1 MLVSVFDL
9 RRSPRARVRRV
20 VIPCAVLAALA
31 AGCGDNHEAPGA
43 PDARPGTP
51 RLHVPSP
58 DWRDQIVYFVM
69 TDRFHDGNPA
79 NNDQGAGE
87 YDPADQRKYSGGD
100 LQGVIDQM
108 DYIEELGAT
117 AVWITPPVANLW
129 WDPLV
134 QFGGYHGYWAHD
146 FKAVD
151 PHLGTLETY
160 KALSGALHERGMY
173 LVQDIVTNHTGN
185 FFTYVDENGV
195 NRYDPANPT
204 ANLRF
209 NQGAV
214 PVSKPSLPP
223 FDRNDP
229 AVDEQGDA
237 IYHWTPGIDDYN
249 DPDQVLYWQLSDLD
263 DLATENPEV
272 RRALRDAYGYWIRE
286 VGVDAFRVDTI
297 IYVEHDFWH
306 DFMHGTSSDAP
317 GMVSVAAATGRDD
330 FLAFGEAFVGSPPL
344 DDSGDR
350 RVASYLGTEDEPE
363 LTSVLG
369 FPMHF
374 TMNQVFGEGKPTRHL
389 AHRLATAQDTSIY
402 RDPYI
407 VPHFI
412 DNHDVARFLSRGSQA
427 GLEQALMFLMSIPGI
442 PVIYYGTEQG
452 FTETRASMFADGWG
466 ASGADHFD
474 RTSGLYQYIK
484 ELTTMRKQHA
494 VLRRGSVTPLAED
507 VLGPGVFAFAREHEG
522 KKALVVMNTADRATL
537 LGNLAT
543 GLAVGTRLEVLASR
557 GTGGATEVIA
567 GANGQVTMALPA
579 RAAMVLLET
588 DEVVDVPG
596 SPVGITVATE
606 LEGRTFSGDITI
618 TGSLAF
624 TGSVPRLELVVDG
637 NLEQPIAATVQA
649 DGGFSVVLPFSLF
662 TPGTAQHTAA
672 LYAPDANVASA
683 RYTFTA
689 EVTLQGD
696 YTGSVTDP
704 AGDDTGP
711 AGYSYTLPTDA
722 TFGDQMDIRRV
733 DAVASNSFVQIE
745 VTMGAVT
752 DVWAPIHGFDHV
764 LFHIYIDVPGRE
776 GVSVLPRIHASAPD
790 GFAWDYM
797 AFVEGW
803 TNRFYSSQ
811 GASASEYGQVVAP
824 AAQILSADKG
834 TGTIRFLI
842 AAESLGSP
850 ATLEGARIY
859 VTTWDW
865 NGPEAQYRALTQAGG
880 PYEFGN
886 GNGATDPLIMDDS
899 AVVTLS
905 AAAAR

>member
-1 MLVSVFDL
+1 MLVPVPPPVSLIDL
-9 RRSPRARVRRV
+9 ERSLRARVQRIA
-20 VIPCAVLAALA
+20 IPCAVLAALA
-31 AGCGDNHEAPGA
+31 GCGDNLTPRV
-43 PDARPGTP
+43 PDARSGLPS
-51 RLHVPSP
+51 LHVPSP
-58 DWRDQIVYFVM
+58 EWRDQIVYFVM
-69 TDRFHDGNPA
+69 TDRFADGNPA
-79 NNDQGAGE
+79 NNDQGASE

-100 LQGVIDQM
+100 MEGVIDQLG
-108 DYIEELGAT
+108 YIEELGAT

-129 WDPLV
+129 WDPQV
-134 QFGGYHGYWAHD
+134 DFGGYHGYWAHD

-151 PHLGTLETY
+151 PHLGTLDTY
-160 KALSGALHERGMY
+160 RALSSALHERGMY
-173 LVQDIVTNHTGN
+173 LIQDIVTNHTGN
-185 FFTYVDENGV
+185 FFSYVDENGV

-214 PVSKPSLPP
+214 PVSKPLQPP
-223 FDRNDP
+223 FDRNNPAAGDP
-229 AVDEQGDA
+229 SQA

-249 DPDQVLYWQLSDLD
+249 DPEQVLNWQLSDLD
-263 DLATENPEV
+263 DLATENTEV
-272 RRALRDAYGYWIRE
+272 RRALRDSYGHWIRE
-286 VGVDAFRVDTI
+286 VGVDGFRVDTI

-317 GMVSVAAATGRDD
+317 GMVAVAAGTGRDD
-330 FLAFGEAFVGSPPL
+330 FLAFGEAFVGSAPL
-344 DDSGDR
+344 DDGGDR
-350 RVASYLGTEDEPE
+350 RVASYLGTEQKPE

-389 AHRLATAQDTSIY
+389 GHRLATAQNTSIY

-466 ASGADHFD
+466 AGGQDHFD
-474 RTSGLYQYIK
+474 RSSGLYQYIK
-484 ELTTMRKQHA
+484 KVTAMRKQHA
-494 VLRRGSVTPLAED
+494 VLRRGSVALLAED
-507 VLGPGVFAFAREHEG
+507 TLGPGVFAFARAHEG

-543 GLAVGTRLEVLASR
+543 GLPAGTKLQVLASR
-557 GTGGATEVIA
+557 GAGEATEVIA
-567 GANGQVTMALPA
+567 GVDGIMTMALPA
-579 RAAMVLLET
+579 RAAMVLLAT
-588 DEVVDVPG
+588 DEIISVPG
-596 SPVGITVATE
+596 PAVAITVATQ
-606 LEGRTFSGDITI
+606 LEGRTFTSDITI
-618 TGSLAF
+618 TGTVSFA
-624 TGSVPRLELVVDG
+624 GSAPRLQLVVDG
-637 NLEQPIAATVQA
+637 SLDQPIDVTVQP
-649 DGGFSVVLPFSLF
+649 DGRYAAVLPFSRF
-662 TPGTAQHTAA
+662 TPGTAQHTVA

-689 EVTLQGD
+689 DVGLQGD

-711 AGYSYTLPTDA
+711 AGYSYAMPSEG
-722 TFGDQMDIRRV
+722 TFGSQMDIRRI
-733 DAVASNSFVQIE
+733 DAVASDSFVQID
-745 VTMGAVT
+745 VTMGEVT
-752 DVWAPIHGFDHV
+752 DVWAPIHGFDHA
-764 LFHIYIDVPGRE
+764 LFHIFIDVPGRD
-776 GVSVLPRIHASAPD
+776 GVSVLPRIHASAPG

-797 AFVEGW
+797 AFIEGW

-811 GASASEYGQVVAP
+811 GASASEYGVVVSP
-824 AAQILSADKG
+824 GAQILSASKS
-834 TGTIRFLI
+834 TGTIRFLVS
-842 AAESLGSP
+842 AESLGSP

-865 NGPEAQYRALTQAGG
+865 NGPEARYRALTQAGG
-880 PYEFGN
+880 LYEFGN
-886 GNGATDPLIMDDS
+886 GNEATDPLIIDDS
-899 AVVTLS
+899 AVITLS
-905 AAAAR
+905 R